1 MNRYVENIELYL
13 KRLQLLKEVE
23 LIENKLRSNININET
38 SSFYGIDE
46 ESEEEAVKV
55 LEKHNEITLKMND
68 SKKCNFHYKDVD
80 VEINK
85 NDIRL
90 GVNTLLLK
98 IGDEML
104 NDKNKV
110 K

>member
-55 LEKHNEITLKMND
+55 LEKHN
-68 SKKCNFHYKDVD
+68 
-80 VEINK
+80 
-85 NDIRL
+85 
-90 GVNTLLLK
+90 
-98 IGDEML
+98 
-104 NDKNKV
+104 
-110 K
+110 

>member
-1 MNRYVENIELYL
+1 
-13 KRLQLLKEVE
+13 
-23 LIENKLRSNININET
+23 
-38 SSFYGIDE
+38 
-46 ESEEEAVKV
+46 
-55 LEKHNEITLKMND
+55 MND
-68 SKKCNFHYKDVD
+68 YKKFNFHYKDVD